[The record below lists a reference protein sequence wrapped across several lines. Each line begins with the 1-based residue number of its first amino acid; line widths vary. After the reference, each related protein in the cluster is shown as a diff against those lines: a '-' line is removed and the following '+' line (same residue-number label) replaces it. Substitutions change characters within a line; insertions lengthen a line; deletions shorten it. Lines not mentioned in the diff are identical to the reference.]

1 MGVQYLTIEHLE
13 IDQNIQE
20 KKNIKIITNNMKTL
34 QEYLI
39 ESTNVF
45 EDDESKTVTF
55 DFTDLENAE
64 ETINSLKD
72 KEGVSVDDNK
82 VTITITSDNV
92 DNLGSVQDILQQYC
106 STIRNSSKR
115 SSNEQYAQK
124 TKSFEESVG
133 KMNDIIDEIQNPED
147 DDDDKDD
154 DE

>member
-1 MGVQYLTIEHLE
+1 
-13 IDQNIQE
+13 
-20 KKNIKIITNNMKTL
+20 MKTL

-124 TKSFEESVG
+124 TKSFEESVN
-133 KMNDIIDEIQNPED
+133 KMNDIIDEIQNPEE

>member
-1 MGVQYLTIEHLE
+1 
-13 IDQNIQE
+13 
-20 KKNIKIITNNMKTL
+20 MKTL

-45 EDDESKTVTF
+45 EGDDSKTVTF

-106 STIRNSSKR
+106 STIRSSSKR

-133 KMNDIIDEIQNPED
+133 EMNDIIDEIQNPEE

>member
-1 MGVQYLTIEHLE
+1 
-13 IDQNIQE
+13 
-20 KKNIKIITNNMKTL
+20 MKTL

-72 KEGVSVDDNK
+72 KEGVSVDGNK

-92 DNLGSVQDILQQYC
+92 DNLSSVQDILQQYC
-106 STIRNSSKR
+106 STIRSSSKR

-124 TKSFEESVG
+124 TKSFEQSVG
-133 KMNDIIDEIQNPED
+133 EMNDIIDEIQNPEE

>member
-1 MGVQYLTIEHLE
+1 
-13 IDQNIQE
+13 
-20 KKNIKIITNNMKTL
+20 MKTL

>member
-1 MGVQYLTIEHLE
+1 
-13 IDQNIQE
+13 
-20 KKNIKIITNNMKTL
+20 MKTL

-45 EDDESKTVTF
+45 EGDDSKTVTF

-72 KEGVSVDDNK
+72 KEGVSVDGNK

-106 STIRNSSKR
+106 STIRSSSKR

-133 KMNDIIDEIQNPED
+133 EMNDIIDEIQNPEE